1 MYAHVLQLQVA
12 CAYASVSVHAR
23 MCILCAAIADD
34 DELSASL
41 MRDLMDGS
49 CLKGLKQS
57 GELSVYL
64 GICSNVP
71 LYMQNSQTVGT
82 C

>member
-1 MYAHVLQLQVA
+1 MMTSYLHE
-12 CAYASVSVHAR
+12 R
-23 MCILCAAIADD
+23 PDGW
-34 DELSASL
+34 L
-41 MRDLMDGS
+41 MFERV
-49 CLKGLKQS
+49 KQS

-71 LYMQNSQTVGT
+71 LHMQNSQTVGT